1 MTQKERKSILKN
13 IEVWKNRLLDL
24 SMKNQSINYR
34 KTKSQTVEI
43 LSPSV
48 EVFLNR
54 FYGLKNLQFANL
66 FGNVVDDFEEENGP
80 KKVKGKRVS
89 FGIELEQKDKYFKN
103 EIFPLITAFQKKYK
117 GNYLCSN
124 LYDTVQNRNLSNLM
138 KKSNLFKEENGINV
152 LYFAV
157 GFLEWYEN
165 KESDDKHLA
174 PILFVPVELSKDA
187 YNSPYKVNFLDD
199 EFLLNES
206 FIQKLINDYS
216 VNLNYKFEADKSNYE
231 LFVDYKNFILEQVK
245 KINDKRWKIIE
256 EIDLGIFSFSRINMV
271 KDLEENTEK
280 VINNQFVKLISG
292 LKDPVQ
298 NIKFTEKDIDDVVN
312 PAEYFHTYNA
322 DSSQEIAIQAA
333 ISGKSFVLQGPP
345 GTGKSQTITNI
356 ITELIARDKKVLF
369 VAEKQA
375 ALEVVYNNLKRI
387 GLNDYVLPIHNTKL
401 DKKIVLHELASTLEK
416 GQHNISIEDTF
427 HKDAVNK
434 FNVSH
439 QELLNYPQG
448 LQNIFQPINKSI
460 YQLYGA
466 YFKYAKHPEII
477 FDIQDVEKVSEQEL
491 LKRRKLIDSFH
502 NALNINDFDI
512 SKNDWYGL
520 IYEEMSLKQREKTVE
535 NLIQFRNT
543 LHEAINFAN
552 QYPFLR
558 IKKDIILKSIEIY
571 QQTLEHLTKISSI
584 NSTIMSNPNIE
595 VDVEHYNSLVKI
607 RGQIE
612 ELKSRI
618 KHKYNLE
625 VINLDAVNYK
635 NQLSFFNTGSKRFF
649 YPGYKKIKNRIYA
662 YKLTDEKLTYAELLN
677 LFNIIEEIQEKE
689 KEFTDISKLVSYRVP
704 LNEFAFLK
712 NTYEHIDWFNTFKQL
727 SHSLEW
733 DSKYIYHLFA
743 FALIQKDQARELSAQ
758 FNEIFN
764 KLQKHIH
771 IFRQDFNTEF
781 FDIDGYTFDKLD
793 KKLDKAIHNN
803 EHLTTILEFN
813 RVYKLMKQNHLQEY
827 ADALIQRNI
836 KQDYF
841 AIYLRRFYLLLID
854 KYQAELFPDFNGEVM
869 DSIRKTFA
877 QSDAIIQSM
886 AKTKVEMSIIE
897 KIPNYNSIEGLNSEV
912 SILRTEANKSRRIMP
927 FRLLFDKI
935 PTLITKLKPCLMMS
949 PLSVSSLLKNSNLE
963 FDVVIFDEASQVRP
977 ENAIGALS
985 RASQFIISGD
995 KEQLP
1000 PTDFFAH
1007 FDEDDSLD
1015 DNSWDTTAF
1024 DSILEVANIVLPTIK
1039 LKWHYRSKFDE
1050 LIHPSNKEIYNE
1062 LITFPASKI
1071 PSKFEGVSHEHVRG
1085 QFIDSVNQVEA
1096 DKVVELVIEI
1106 IRKYGTRRTVGVV
1119 TFNTQQRDLIER
1131 KINLLRRKTN
1141 EFEHFFNAW
1150 EIEKFFVKNIETVQG
1165 DERDIII
1172 LSVGYGP
1179 NAKGIMT
1186 MNFGP
1191 LNQQNGYR
1199 RLNVAVTRAKTAV
1212 IVVSS
1217 FLENDIDL
1225 SRTNSRGAKFLK
1237 NYIRYAASANKH
1249 IEETNQ
1255 YVSEFDSPFE
1265 DDVYNELK
1273 ERGYNVVK
1281 RIGSSGYKID
1291 LAILDP
1297 KKPGHYILGI
1307 ECDGSVYKTSRSSRD
1322 REILRQRVLEGRKW
1336 NIYRI
1341 WSTDWYKNKTKQ
1353 VERLTKFI
1361 EHLTNNKTTRT
1372 NSNTSDMDALK
1383 INVPVEIKQK
1393 AIEKIQFN
1401 PYPNYEQ
1408 LFDKIQKSNS
1418 ESKTDFVWAL
1428 ISELHPIHYDELKKF
1443 IPRMFGRKTFTAA
1456 LKEELDAILNELSQ
1470 KYFIDFEADFIVA
1483 KDQIIEFR
1491 EHQKNSSKRDF
1502 ARIHLNEVEHF
1513 LSTFIVAT
1521 KNLSL
1526 NDIMMTF
1533 SKYCGFTTI
1542 TPVSKDLILRAIDNL
1557 INNGLI
1563 QVNDDILYLQE
1574 QSML

>member
-1 MTQKERKSILKN
+1 MNQKERKSILKN

-43 LSPSV
+43 LSPNI

-66 FGNVVDDFEEENGP
+66 FGNVAEDDYEEDQV
-80 KKVKGKRVS
+80 KLVRVKGKRIS
-89 FGIELEQKDKYFKN
+89 FGIELEQKDKYFKS
-103 EIFPLITAFQKKYK
+103 EIFPLINAFQKKYK
-117 GNYLCSN
+117 GNYLFSN

-165 KESDDKHLA
+165 KESEDKHLA
-174 PILFVPVELSKDA
+174 PILFIPVELSKDA

-206 FIQKLINDYS
+206 FIQKLINDYD
-216 VNLNYKFEADKSNYE
+216 VNLTYKFEADKSNFD
-231 LFVDYKNFILEQVK
+231 LFNDYKNFIYQQIEKVK
-245 KINDKRWKIIE
+245 DKRWKIID

-271 KDLEENTEK
+271 KDLEENTDK

-292 LKDPVQ
+292 IQDPVE
-298 NIKFTEKDIDDVVN
+298 NIKFNESDIDDVVN
-312 PAEYFHTYNA
+312 PSEYFHTYNA

-375 ALEVVYNNLKRI
+375 ALDVVYNNLKRI
-387 GLNDYVLPIHNTKL
+387 GLNDFVLPIHNTKL
-401 DKKIVLHELASTLEK
+401 DKKVVLHELASTLEK
-416 GQHNISIEDTF
+416 GQHNISIEDNF

-434 FNVSH
+434 FTVSH
-439 QELLNYPQG
+439 EELLNYPQG
-448 LQNIFQPINKSI
+448 LLNIFQPINKSI

-466 YFKYAKHPEII
+466 YFKYAKHPEIV
-477 FDIQDVEKVSEQEL
+477 FEIQDVEKVSEQDL

-520 IYEEMSLKQREKTVE
+520 IYEEMSLKKREKTVD
-535 NLIQFRNT
+535 NLIKLRESI
-543 LHEAINFAN
+543 HEAIAFTKK
-552 QYPFLR
+552 YPFLE
-558 IKKDIILKSIEIY
+558 IKKEIFLKSALIY
-571 QQTLEHLTKISSI
+571 KETLNHLTKIASI
-584 NSTIMSNPNIE
+584 NSTIISNPNTEI
-595 VDVEHYNSLVKI
+595 DTSHYKSLVQI
-607 RGQIE
+607 RGEIE
-612 ELKSRI
+612 ELKSKI
-618 KHKYNLE
+618 KHKYSLE
-625 VINLDAVNYK
+625 VVNLDAVNYK
-635 NQLSFFNTGSKRFF
+635 NQLAFFNTTSKRVF
-649 YPGYKKIKNRIYA
+649 YPGYKKIKNRINT
-662 YKLTDEKLTYAELLN
+662 YKLTEEKIKYPDLMY
-677 LFNIIEEIQEKE
+677 LFNIIEEIQSKE
-689 KEFTDISKLVSYRVP
+689 KEFNEISKLVSYRVP
-704 LNEFAFLK
+704 LNEFPFLK
-712 NTYEHIDWFNTFKQL
+712 NTYEHIDWFNDFQRLAHFLK
-727 SHSLEW
+727 W
-733 DSKYIYHLFA
+733 DTKDIYHLFA
-743 FALIQKDQARELSAQ
+743 FALLQKDEAINLA
-758 FNEIFN
+758 NEYGAI
-764 KLQKHIH
+764 
-771 IFRQDFNTEF
+771 
-781 FDIDGYTFDKLD
+781 FDKLQHHVD
-793 KKLDKAIHNN
+793 ILKNDFDNQIFDVDAYTFNELDQKLDKAIHNN

-813 RVYKLMKQNHLQEY
+813 RVYKLMKENHLQEY
-827 ADALIQRNI
+827 ADALIKRNI
-836 KQDYF
+836 TKDYF
-841 AIYLRRFYLLLID
+841 GIYLRRFYLLLID
-854 KYQAELFPDFNGEVM
+854 KYQGQLFPDFNGEVM
-869 DSIRKTFA
+869 DSIRKTFG
-877 QSDAIIQSM
+877 QSDAVIQSM

-985 RASQFIISGD
+985 RASQFIIAGD

-1007 FDEDDSLD
+1007 FDEDDSID
-1015 DNSWDTTAF
+1015 DSAWDTTAF

-1062 LITFPASKI
+1062 LVTFPASKI
-1071 PSKFEGVSHEHVRG
+1071 PSKFEGVSHEYVRG

-1096 DKVVELVIEI
+1096 DKVVEIVVDI
-1106 IRKYGTRRTVGVV
+1106 IRKYGTRRTIGVV

-1131 KINLLRRKTN
+1131 KINLLRRKSN

-1237 NYIRYAASANKH
+1237 NYIGYAASKNKQ
-1249 IEETNQ
+1249 IDETPQ
-1255 YVSEFDSPFE
+1255 YISEFDSPFE
-1265 DDVYNELK
+1265 DDIYNELK
-1273 ERGYNVVK
+1273 ALGYNVVK

-1297 KKPGHYILGI
+1297 KKSGHYILGI

-1322 REILRQRVLEGRKW
+1322 RDILRQRVLEGRNW
-1336 NIYRI
+1336 NMYRI
-1341 WSTDWYKNKTKQ
+1341 WSADWYKNKTKQ
-1353 VERLTKFI
+1353 I
-1361 EHLTNNKTTRT
+1361 EKLTNFIDRLISNK
-1372 NSNTSDMDALK
+1372 SLSKSSMQSADALK
-1383 INVPVEIKQK
+1383 IDVPVEVKQK
-1393 AIEKIQFN
+1393 AIEKIHFN
-1401 PYPNYEQ
+1401 PYLNYED
-1408 LFDKIQKSNS
+1408 LFAKVKASNP
-1418 ESKTDFVWAL
+1418 ESDIEFIRNL
-1428 ISELHPIHYDELKKF
+1428 ISELNPVHYDELKKF
-1443 IPRMFGRKTFTAA
+1443 VPRIFNKKSFTNA
-1456 LKEELDAILNELSQ
+1456 LKEDLDAILNVLSQ
-1470 KYFIDFEADFIVA
+1470 QDLIDFEGDFIVA
-1483 KDQIIEFR
+1483 RDQIIEFR
-1491 EHQKNSSKRDF
+1491 EYNKDLTKRDF
-1502 ARIHLNEVEHF
+1502 ARIHISEVEHF
-1513 LSTFIVAT
+1513 LSTFIHAT
-1521 KNLSL
+1521 KTLSL

-1533 SKYCGFTTI
+1533 SKYCGFNSV
-1542 TPVSKDLILRAIDNL
+1542 TPVSKDLILRAVDNL
-1557 INNGLI
+1557 VNNNLIEVHDEVIYLKTQIN
-1563 QVNDDILYLQE
+1563 
-1574 QSML
+1574 